1 MKNEIT
7 RQESQLIKKQHL
19 NGLAAHSNKLIRN
32 YTPAEAY
39 NKGLNL
45 RAAVNTDGQTT
56 RILLLGHLERLV
68 RSVNAT
74 RSFQTEEDLYDAV
87 DDIIEIFP
95 TLKVEEILVC
105 FKYIRQGKYE
115 LYGNLTT
122 NTLIKC
128 LHQYDLDN
136 TVRLREQEHLE
147 NKNKLPY
154 HTAHIDWQRLADQI
168 VIEPEK
174 KSLEELGGHVHIT
187 AHDLQE
193 IQRAKEEAQTKEKKN
208 TN

>member
-7 RQESQLIKKQHL
+7 RRESQLIKKEHL
-19 NGLAAHSNKLIRN
+19 NGLVAHSNKLIRS
-32 YTPAEAY
+32 YTPDQAY
-39 NKGLNL
+39 STGLNL
-45 RAAVNTDGQTT
+45 RAAVSVDGQTT

-68 RSVNAT
+68 RAVNAT
-74 RSFQTEEDLYDAV
+74 RSFQTEQDLYDAV

-115 LYGNLTT
+115 LFGNLTT

-136 TVRLREQEHLE
+136 TVRLREQEHE
-147 NKNKLPY
+147 EQKKQLPY
-154 HTAHIDWQRLADQI
+154 HTAMIDWQRLADNI
-168 VIEPEK
+168 KIEPEK
-174 KSLEELGGHVHIT
+174 KSLEELGGHVHLT

-193 IQRAKEEAQTKEKKN
+193 IEKTQKEAEKQKN